1 MDQMDRT
8 VHLAGT
14 DLLLAGTP
22 PSPSPSP
29 AVVQLAYA
37 GMSSH
42 LVAAPVAPEKTG
54 LLALKCVPEAR
65 SPNVVDG
72 RMAADT
78 ETEGQKLA
86 GSASAR
92 PGEFHDDIRSDLMV
106 CALASVRTYVLSVP
120 ERKDLASGQVLPAS
134 EASVLDVSRKAP
146 GGENQHEVALAARSD
161 APAGEDVIEAEED
174 QEAEDDQVAEQE
186 TGMDFSLDPSAE
198 PWASSSSD
206 TDDDDDLYNQGI
218 AAAMEMDEETLRSEV
233 AKYFRREANRERPQ
247 RRARNAAAANP
258 APAVEFS
265 LCLSY
270 QEAMEDVAAV
280 RPALAQDVG
289 LEAEVPALPRNAKRR
304 RGG

>member
-1 MDQMDRT
+1 
-8 VHLAGT
+8 
-14 DLLLAGTP
+14 
-22 PSPSPSP
+22 
-29 AVVQLAYA
+29 
-37 GMSSH
+37 MSSH
-42 LVAAPVAPEKTG
+42 LVAVPIAPEKTG
-54 LLALKCVPEAR
+54 QVALKCVPEAR
-65 SPNVVDG
+65 SPNAVDG

-86 GSASAR
+86 GSAR
-92 PGEFHDDIRSDLMV
+92 PGGFDFGHDNIRSDLMV

-120 ERKDLASGQVLPAS
+120 ERKEEVASGPVLPAS
-134 EASVLDVSRKAP
+134 EANAVDVSRKARD
-146 GGENQHEVALAARSD
+146 GENQHEVALAPAARSD
-161 APAGEDVIEAEED
+161 APAGENVIA
-174 QEAEDDQVAEQE
+174 AEDDQHLQAPAQE
-186 TGMDFSLDPSAE
+186 TGLEFSLDPAAD

-206 TDDDDDLYNQGI
+206 ADHYDDDDHDLYKQGV

-247 RRARNAAAANP
+247 RRARNAAAAYP

-265 LCLSY
+265 LRLSY

-280 RPALAQDVG
+280 RPAQDFR